1 MDMETLEKLRKP
13 WNGGDVIIS
22 LTGADVRDWLQG
34 QVTND
39 IRLLNAAT
47 PLHFCL
53 CSPNG
58 MIHGIGTLHEL
69 SGEIVA
75 VLDQASAEV
84 LLSRVQYFVILE
96 EVGATVIDSGSSE
109 FVSSSDLE
117 FERLLAIEPRFGVDI
132 GTKTIPNDLG
142 EPFFSKYISLTK
154 GCYTGQEI
162 VHRVHS
168 LGKPKKGW
176 FVVEGESLEVGDEIL
191 SSEGLKVGSLS
202 SVANQGEKYLA
213 GAWIL
218 LDAAESGGPLLVQE
232 KPIRLRAKSEQKI

>member
-1 MDMETLEKLRKP
+1 M
-13 WNGGDVIIS
+13 IIS
-22 LTGADVRDWLQG
+22 LSGADVRDWLQG
-34 QVTND
+34 QITND
-39 IRLLNAAT
+39 IRLLNAGM
-47 PLHFCL
+47 PLPFGL

-58 MIHGIGTLHEL
+58 MIQGIGTLHEF
-69 SGEIVA
+69 SGEIIA

-96 EVGATVIDSGSSE
+96 EVTATVIDSGNSE
-109 FVSSSDLE
+109 FVPASDLE

-132 GTKTIPNDLG
+132 GSKTIPNDLG
-142 EPFFSKYISLTK
+142 EPFFSQYISLTK

-191 SSEGLKVGSLS
+191 SSERVKVGSLS
-202 SVANQGEKYLA
+202 SVAKRDEKNIA

-218 LDAAESGGPLLVQE
+218 LDAAESGVPLLVHGE
-232 KPIRLRAKSEQKI
+232 PVSLRSKSEQKI